1 MGLIST
7 NVAELLEEE
16 KINEVF
22 EYLEIYR
29 DSLWATCTCVPILLI
44 YFF

>member
-29 DSLWATCTCVPILLI
+29 DSSVSYTHLTLPTIRLV
-44 YFF
+44 